1 MYELDVRGV
10 ESETQESS
18 LDRLR
23 MELAHFK
30 EVRHS
35 MEKIRDHLSVGM
47 NEVRF
52 NTADYCSTSET
63 DGREGEQE
71 TEQMRRATQR
81 LYGKLKE
88 AEARHERES
97 RVLEANQ
104 YSSELRESRKAL
116 WQSEEKVSLQ
126 DKQIEELQRL
136 VARMEKEH
144 QILVGRMQEREK
156 QLEEMRAQ
164 NRDDEAHRHRS
175 VQLEREVETLRE
187 KISHLGDMQQSQQRK
202 VRQMIEQL
210 QASRKQIEEKDLLIQ
225 QLQERVDCLESENR
239 ELQDHVEHLN
249 CSKSTQQRSLPERS
263 AQEQDGLSNRFPMG
277 VKKPKA
283 LMRVL
288 ETQ

>member
-52 NTADYCSTSET
+52 NTADYCSTSE
-63 DGREGEQE
+63 Q
-71 TEQMRRATQR
+71 Q
-81 LYGKLKE
+81 
-88 AEARHERES
+88 
-97 RVLEANQ
+97 ANQ